1 MNKAPLLL
9 KNKAALRKFIKS
21 AKKGG
26 KTIALV
32 PTMGALHAGHASLI
46 KKARQLADAVV
57 VSVFVNPTQ
66 FGPNEDFA
74 KYPRTLKED
83 LLVCQEMGADAVF
96 APQPKEMYFDDR
108 SAWVNE
114 EALSRFLC
122 GARRIGHFKGVCTV
136 VSKLFNLVQPD
147 FACFGKKDAQQLLIL
162 ERMVRDLDFPIKIV
176 ECPLIR
182 EKSGLALSSRNKYLS
197 PKEKAQALVLSRSL
211 KAAKDAVAKGKSA
224 AETKK
229 LIAKIIATSPLAKI
243 DYISVCDR
251 ETLEEV
257 KAFKKGQK
265 ILIALAVYFGT
276 TRLIDNVWLTTP
288 KK

>member
-9 KNKAALRKFIKS
+9 KNKTALRKFIKS
-21 AKKGG
+21 AKKDG

-197 PKEKAQALVLSRSL
+197 PEEKKEALVLSRSL

-229 LIAKIIATSPLAKI
+229 LIAKIIATSPQAKV

-257 KAFKKGQK
+257 KTFKKGQK
-265 ILIALAVYFGT
+265 ILVALAVYFGT

>member
-1 MNKAPLLL
+1 MKPVVLRD
-9 KNKAALRKFIKS
+9 KKAARAYVTAQQK
-21 AKKGG
+21 AG

-32 PTMGALHAGHASLI
+32 PTMGALHEGHASLMRQARP
-46 KKARQLADAVV
+46 KADIVI

-74 KYPRTLKED
+74 KYPRTFQDD
-83 LLVCQEMGADAVF
+83 LLVCEREKVDAVF
-96 APQPKEMYFDDR
+96 APQPKDMYFEDR

-114 EALSRFLC
+114 ESLSRFLC

-136 VSKLFNLVQPD
+136 VSKLFNLFQPQV
-147 FACFGKKDAQQLLIL
+147 ACFGKKDAQQLLIL
-162 ERMVRDLDFPIKIV
+162 ERMIRDLDFPIKVI

-197 PKEKAQALVLSRSL
+197 PEEKKQALVLSQSL
-211 KAAKDAVAKGKSA
+211 KAAKAAVSSGKSA
-224 AETKK
+224 NQVRS
-229 LIAKIIATSPLAKI
+229 LITKIITSAPLAKI
-243 DYISVCDR
+243 DYVSVVDR
-251 ETLEEV
+251 GTLEEV
-257 KAFKKGQK
+257 KSFKPGQK

>member
-197 PKEKAQALVLSRSL
+197 PEEKKEALVLSRSL

-257 KAFKKGQK
+257 KTFKKGQK
-265 ILIALAVYFGT
+265 ILVALAVYFGT

>member
-9 KNKAALRKFIKS
+9 KNKTALRKFIKS
-21 AKKGG
+21 QKAAG

-197 PKEKAQALVLSRSL
+197 PEEKKEALVLSRSL

-257 KAFKKGQK
+257 KTFKKGQK
-265 ILIALAVYFGT
+265 ILVALAVYFGT
-276 TRLIDNVWLTTP
+276 TRLIDNVWLSTP

>member
-1 MNKAPLLL
+1 MKKPLVL
-9 KNKAALRKFIKS
+9 KTKKALRTFVEAQQK
-21 AKKGG
+21 ARR
-26 KTIALV
+26 TIALV
-32 PTMGALHAGHASLI
+32 PTMGALHEGHASLLRE
-46 KKARQLADAVV
+46 ARKRADIVV
-57 VSVFVNPTQ
+57 ASVFVNPTQ

-74 KYPRTLKED
+74 KYPRTFESD
-83 LLVCQEMGADAVF
+83 LAVCQREKVDAVF

-136 VSKLFNLVQPD
+136 VSKLFNLVQPQY
-147 FACFGKKDAQQLLIL
+147 ACFGKKDAQQLLIL

-197 PKEKAQALVLSRSL
+197 PEEKKEALVLSKSL
-211 KAAKDAVAKGKSA
+211 KAAKEAVAKGKSA

-229 LIAKIIATSPLAKI
+229 LIAKIIATSPLAKV

-251 ETLEEV
+251 GTLEEV
-257 KAFKKGQK
+257 KTFKKGQK
-265 ILIALAVYFGT
+265 ILVALAVYFGT

>member
-9 KNKAALRKFIKS
+9 KNKTALRKFIKS
-21 AKKGG
+21 QKAAG

-197 PKEKAQALVLSRSL
+197 PEEKKEALVLSRSL

-229 LIAKIIATSPLAKI
+229 LIAKIIATSPLAKV

-257 KAFKKGQK
+257 KTFKKGQK
-265 ILIALAVYFGT
+265 ILVALAVYFGT

>member
-9 KNKAALRKFIKS
+9 KNKTALRKFIKS
-21 AKKGG
+21 QKAAG

-197 PKEKAQALVLSRSL
+197 PEEKKEALVLSRSL

-257 KAFKKGQK
+257 QTFKKGQK
-265 ILIALAVYFGT
+265 ILVALAVYFGT

>member
-21 AKKGG
+21 AKKDG

-46 KKARQLADAVV
+46 KKARQLADSVV

-197 PKEKAQALVLSRSL
+197 PEEKKEALVLSRSL

-229 LIAKIIATSPLAKI
+229 LIAKIIATSPLAKV

-257 KAFKKGQK
+257 KTFKKGQK
-265 ILIALAVYFGT
+265 ILVALAVYFGT

>member
-9 KNKAALRKFIKS
+9 KNKTALRKFIKS
-21 AKKGG
+21 QKAAG

-136 VSKLFNLVQPD
+136 VSKLFNLVQPQY
-147 FACFGKKDAQQLLIL
+147 ACFGKKDAQQLLIL

-197 PKEKAQALVLSRSL
+197 SEEKQEALVLSKSL
-211 KAAKDAVAKGKSA
+211 KAAKEAVAKGKSA

-229 LIAKIIATSPLAKI
+229 LIAKIIATSPLAKV

-251 ETLEEV
+251 GTLEEV
-257 KAFKKGQK
+257 KTFKKGQK
-265 ILIALAVYFGT
+265 ILVALAVYFGT

>member
-9 KNKAALRKFIKS
+9 KNKTALRKFIKS
-21 AKKGG
+21 QKAAG

-197 PKEKAQALVLSRSL
+197 PEEKKEALVLSKSL
-211 KAAKDAVAKGKSA
+211 KAAKEAVAKGKSA

-229 LIAKIIATSPLAKI
+229 LIAKIIATSPLAKV

-251 ETLEEV
+251 GTLEEV
-257 KAFKKGQK
+257 KTFKKGQK
-265 ILIALAVYFGT
+265 ILVALAVYFGT

>member
-1 MNKAPLLL
+1 MNKTPLLL
-9 KNKAALRKFIKS
+9 KNKTALRKFIKS
-21 AKKGG
+21 QKAAG

-197 PKEKAQALVLSRSL
+197 PEEKKEALVLSRSL

-251 ETLEEV
+251 ETLGEV
-257 KAFKKGQK
+257 KTFKKGQK
-265 ILIALAVYFGT
+265 ILVALAVYFGT

>member
-1 MNKAPLLL
+1 MKPVVLRD
-9 KNKAALRKFIKS
+9 KKAARAYVTAQQK
-21 AKKGG
+21 AG

-32 PTMGALHAGHASLI
+32 PTMGALHEGHASLMRQARP
-46 KKARQLADAVV
+46 KADIVI

-74 KYPRTLKED
+74 KYPRTFQDD
-83 LLVCQEMGADAVF
+83 LLVCEKEKVDAVF
-96 APQPKEMYFDDR
+96 APQPKDMYFEDR

-114 EALSRFLC
+114 ESLSRFLC

-136 VSKLFNLVQPD
+136 VSKLFNLFQPQV
-147 FACFGKKDAQQLLIL
+147 ACFGKKDAQQLLIL
-162 ERMVRDLDFPIKIV
+162 ERMIRDLDFPIKVI

-197 PKEKAQALVLSRSL
+197 PEEKKQALVLSQSL
-211 KAAKDAVAKGKSA
+211 KAAKEAVSSGKSA
-224 AETKK
+224 NQVRN
-229 LIAKIIATSPLAKI
+229 LITKIITSAPLAKI
-243 DYISVCDR
+243 DYVSVVDR
-251 ETLEEV
+251 GTLEEV
-257 KAFKKGQK
+257 KSFKPGQK
-265 ILIALAVYFGT
+265 ILIALAAYFGT

>member
-1 MNKAPLLL
+1 MKPVVLRD
-9 KNKAALRKFIKS
+9 KKAARAYVTAQQK
-21 AKKGG
+21 AG

-32 PTMGALHAGHASLI
+32 PTMGALHEGHASLMRQARP
-46 KKARQLADAVV
+46 KADIVI

-74 KYPRTLKED
+74 KYPRTFQDD
-83 LLVCQEMGADAVF
+83 LLVCERENVDAVF
-96 APQPKEMYFDDR
+96 APQPKDMYFEDR

-114 EALSRFLC
+114 ESLSRFLC

-136 VSKLFNLVQPD
+136 VSKLFNLFQPQV
-147 FACFGKKDAQQLLIL
+147 ACFGKKDAQQLLIL
-162 ERMVRDLDFPIKIV
+162 ERMIRDLDFPIKVI

-197 PKEKAQALVLSRSL
+197 PEEKKQALVLSQSL
-211 KAAKDAVAKGKSA
+211 KAAKEAVSSGKSA
-224 AETKK
+224 NQVRS
-229 LIAKIIATSPLAKI
+229 LITKIITSAPLAKI
-243 DYISVCDR
+243 DYVSVVDR
-251 ETLEEV
+251 GTLEEV
-257 KAFKKGQK
+257 KSFKPGQK

>member
-1 MNKAPLLL
+1 MKPVVLRD
-9 KNKAALRKFIKS
+9 KKAARAYVTVQQK
-21 AKKGG
+21 AG

-32 PTMGALHAGHASLI
+32 PTMGALHEGHASLMRQARP
-46 KKARQLADAVV
+46 KADIVI

-74 KYPRTLKED
+74 KYPRTFQDD
-83 LLVCQEMGADAVF
+83 LLVCERENVDAVF
-96 APQPKEMYFDDR
+96 APQPKDMYFEDR

-114 EALSRFLC
+114 ESLSRFLC
-122 GARRIGHFKGVCTV
+122 GARRVGHFKGVCTV
-136 VSKLFNLVQPD
+136 VSKLFNLFQPQV
-147 FACFGKKDAQQLLIL
+147 ACFGKKDAQQLLIL
-162 ERMVRDLDFPIKIV
+162 ERMVRDLDFPIKII

-197 PKEKAQALVLSRSL
+197 PEEKKQALVLSQSL
-211 KAAKDAVAKGKSA
+211 KAAKKAVSSGKSA
-224 AETKK
+224 NQVRS
-229 LIAKIIATSPLAKI
+229 LITKIITSAPLAKI
-243 DYISVCDR
+243 DYVSVVDR
-251 ETLEEV
+251 GTLEEV
-257 KAFKKGQK
+257 KSFKPGQK

>member
-1 MNKAPLLL
+1 MKPVILRD
-9 KNKAALRKFIKS
+9 KKAARAYVTAQQK
-21 AKKGG
+21 AG

-32 PTMGALHAGHASLI
+32 PTMGALHEGHASLMRQARP
-46 KKARQLADAVV
+46 KADIVI

-74 KYPRTLKED
+74 KYPRTFQDD
-83 LLVCQEMGADAVF
+83 LLVCEREKVDAVF
-96 APQPKEMYFDDR
+96 APQPKDMYFEDR

-114 EALSRFLC
+114 ESLSRFLC

-136 VSKLFNLVQPD
+136 VSKLFNLFQPQV
-147 FACFGKKDAQQLLIL
+147 ACFGKKDAQQLLIL
-162 ERMVRDLDFPIKIV
+162 ERMIRDLDFPIKVI

-197 PKEKAQALVLSRSL
+197 PEEKKQALVLSQSL
-211 KAAKDAVAKGKSA
+211 KAAKEAVSSGKSA
-224 AETKK
+224 NQVRN
-229 LIAKIIATSPLAKI
+229 LITKIITSAPLAKI
-243 DYISVCDR
+243 DYVSVVDR
-251 ETLEEV
+251 GTLEEV
-257 KAFKKGQK
+257 KSFKPGQK

>member
-1 MNKAPLLL
+1 MKPVVLRD
-9 KNKAALRKFIKS
+9 KKAARAYVTAQQK
-21 AKKGG
+21 AG

-32 PTMGALHAGHASLI
+32 PTMGALHEGHASLMRQARP
-46 KKARQLADAVV
+46 KADIVI

-74 KYPRTLKED
+74 KYPRTFQDD
-83 LLVCQEMGADAVF
+83 LLVCEREKVDAVF
-96 APQPKEMYFDDR
+96 APQPKDMYFEDR

-114 EALSRFLC
+114 ESLSRFLC
-122 GARRIGHFKGVCTV
+122 GARRVGHFKGVCTV
-136 VSKLFNLVQPD
+136 VSKLFNLFQPQV
-147 FACFGKKDAQQLLIL
+147 ACFGKKDAQQLLIL
-162 ERMVRDLDFPIKIV
+162 ERMIRDLDFPIKVI

-197 PKEKAQALVLSRSL
+197 PEEKKQALVLSQSL
-211 KAAKDAVAKGKSA
+211 KAAKEAVSSGKSA
-224 AETKK
+224 NQVRN
-229 LIAKIIATSPLAKI
+229 LITKIITSAPLAKI
-243 DYISVCDR
+243 DYVSVVDR
-251 ETLEEV
+251 GTLEEV
-257 KAFKKGQK
+257 KSFKPGQK

>member
-1 MNKAPLLL
+1 MKPVVLRT
-9 KNKAALRKFIKS
+9 KKAARAYVTAQQK
-21 AKKGG
+21 AG

-32 PTMGALHAGHASLI
+32 PTMGALHEGHASLMRQARP
-46 KKARQLADAVV
+46 KADIVI

-74 KYPRTLKED
+74 KYPRTFQDD
-83 LLVCQEMGADAVF
+83 LLVCEREKVDAVF
-96 APQPKEMYFDDR
+96 APQPKDMYFEDR

-114 EALSRFLC
+114 ESLSRFLC

-136 VSKLFNLVQPD
+136 VSKLFNLFQPQV
-147 FACFGKKDAQQLLIL
+147 ACFGKKDAQQLLIL
-162 ERMVRDLDFPIKIV
+162 ERMIRDLDFPIKVI

-197 PKEKAQALVLSRSL
+197 PEEKKQALVLSQSL
-211 KAAKDAVAKGKSA
+211 KAAKEAVSSGKSA
-224 AETKK
+224 NQVRN
-229 LIAKIIATSPLAKI
+229 LITKIITSAPLAKI
-243 DYISVCDR
+243 DYVSVVDR
-251 ETLEEV
+251 GTLEEV
-257 KAFKKGQK
+257 KSFRPGQK
-265 ILIALAVYFGT
+265 ILVALAVYFGT

>member
-1 MNKAPLLL
+1 MKKPLVL
-9 KNKAALRKFIKS
+9 KTKKALRTFVEAQQK
-21 AKKGG
+21 ARR
-26 KTIALV
+26 TIALV
-32 PTMGALHAGHASLI
+32 PTMGALHEGHASLLRE
-46 KKARQLADAVV
+46 ARKRADIVV
-57 VSVFVNPTQ
+57 ASVFVNPTQ

-74 KYPRTLKED
+74 KYPRTFESD
-83 LLVCQEMGADAVF
+83 LAVCQKEKVDAVF

-114 EALSRFLC
+114 EALSRYLC
-122 GARRIGHFKGVCTV
+122 GARRVGHFKGVCTV

-197 PKEKAQALVLSRSL
+197 PEEKKEALVLSRSL

-224 AETKK
+224 AETKR
-229 LIAKIIATSPLAKI
+229 LIAKIIATSPLAKV

-251 ETLEEV
+251 GTLEEV
-257 KAFKKGQK
+257 KTFKKGQK
-265 ILIALAVYFGT
+265 ILVALAVYFGT

>member
-1 MNKAPLLL
+1 MKPKVLRD
-9 KNKAALRKFIKS
+9 KKAARAYVTAQQK
-21 AKKGG
+21 AG

-32 PTMGALHAGHASLI
+32 PTMGALHEGHASLMRQARP
-46 KKARQLADAVV
+46 KADIVI

-74 KYPRTLKED
+74 KYPRTFQDD
-83 LLVCQEMGADAVF
+83 LLVCEREKVDAVF
-96 APQPKEMYFDDR
+96 APQPKDMYFEDR

-114 EALSRFLC
+114 ESLSRFLC
-122 GARRIGHFKGVCTV
+122 GARRVGHFKGVCTV
-136 VSKLFNLVQPD
+136 VSKLFNLFQPQV
-147 FACFGKKDAQQLLIL
+147 ACFGKKDAQQLLIL
-162 ERMVRDLDFPIKIV
+162 ERMVRDLDFPIKII

-197 PKEKAQALVLSRSL
+197 PEEKKQALVLSQSL
-211 KAAKDAVAKGKSA
+211 KAAKAAVSSGKSA
-224 AETKK
+224 NQVRS
-229 LIAKIIATSPLAKI
+229 LITKIITSAPLAKI
-243 DYISVCDR
+243 DYVSVVDR
-251 ETLEEV
+251 GTLEEV
-257 KAFKKGQK
+257 KSFKPGQK

>member
-1 MNKAPLLL
+1 MKPVVLRD
-9 KNKAALRKFIKS
+9 KKAARAYVTVQQK
-21 AKKGG
+21 AG

-32 PTMGALHAGHASLI
+32 PTMGALHEGHASLMRQARP
-46 KKARQLADAVV
+46 KADIVI

-74 KYPRTLKED
+74 KYPRTFQDD
-83 LLVCQEMGADAVF
+83 LLVCEREKVDAVF
-96 APQPKEMYFDDR
+96 APQPKDMYFEDR

-114 EALSRFLC
+114 ESLSRFLC
-122 GARRIGHFKGVCTV
+122 GARRVGHFKGVCTV
-136 VSKLFNLVQPD
+136 VSKLFNLFQPQV
-147 FACFGKKDAQQLLIL
+147 ACFGKKDAQQLLIL
-162 ERMVRDLDFPIKIV
+162 ERMVRDLDFPIKII

-197 PKEKAQALVLSRSL
+197 PEEKKQALVLSQSL
-211 KAAKDAVAKGKSA
+211 KAAKAAVSSGKSA
-224 AETKK
+224 NQVRS
-229 LIAKIIATSPLAKI
+229 LITKIISSAPLAKI
-243 DYISVCDR
+243 DYVSVVDR
-251 ETLEEV
+251 GTLEEV
-257 KAFKKGQK
+257 KSFKPGQK

>member
-1 MNKAPLLL
+1 MKPVVLRT
-9 KNKAALRKFIKS
+9 KKAARAYVTAQQK
-21 AKKGG
+21 AG

-32 PTMGALHAGHASLI
+32 PTMGALHEGHASLMRQARP
-46 KKARQLADAVV
+46 KADIVI

-74 KYPRTLKED
+74 KYPRTFQDD
-83 LLVCQEMGADAVF
+83 LLVCEREKVDAVF
-96 APQPKEMYFDDR
+96 APQPKDMYFEDR

-114 EALSRFLC
+114 ESLSRFLC

-136 VSKLFNLVQPD
+136 VSKLFNLFQPQV
-147 FACFGKKDAQQLLIL
+147 ACFGKKDAQQLLIL
-162 ERMVRDLDFPIKIV
+162 ERMIRDLDFPIKVI

-197 PKEKAQALVLSRSL
+197 PEEKKQALVLSQSL
-211 KAAKDAVAKGKSA
+211 KTAKEAVSSGKSA
-224 AETKK
+224 NQVRS
-229 LIAKIIATSPLAKI
+229 LITKIITSAPLAKI
-243 DYISVCDR
+243 DYVSVVDR
-251 ETLEEV
+251 GTLEEV
-257 KAFKKGQK
+257 KSFKPGQK
-265 ILIALAVYFGT
+265 ILIALAVYFGS

>member
-1 MNKAPLLL
+1 MKPVVLRD
-9 KNKAALRKFIKS
+9 KKAARAYVTAQQK
-21 AKKGG
+21 AG

-32 PTMGALHAGHASLI
+32 PTMGALHEGHASLMRQARP
-46 KKARQLADAVV
+46 KADIVI

-74 KYPRTLKED
+74 KYPRTFQDD
-83 LLVCQEMGADAVF
+83 LLVCEREKVDAVF
-96 APQPKEMYFDDR
+96 APQPKDMYFEDR

-114 EALSRFLC
+114 ESLSRFLC
-122 GARRIGHFKGVCTV
+122 GARRVGHFKGVCTV
-136 VSKLFNLVQPD
+136 VSKLFNLFQPQV
-147 FACFGKKDAQQLLIL
+147 ACFGKKDAQQLLML
-162 ERMVRDLDFPIKIV
+162 ERMVRDLDFPIKVI

-197 PKEKAQALVLSRSL
+197 PEEKKQALVLSQSL
-211 KAAKDAVAKGKSA
+211 KAAKEAVSSGKSA
-224 AETKK
+224 NQVRS
-229 LIAKIIATSPLAKI
+229 LITKIITSAPLAKI
-243 DYISVCDR
+243 DYVSVVDR
-251 ETLEEV
+251 GTLEEV
-257 KAFKKGQK
+257 KSFKPGQK

>member
-1 MNKAPLLL
+1 MKKPLVL
-9 KNKAALRKFIKS
+9 KTKKALRTFVEAQQK
-21 AKKGG
+21 ARR
-26 KTIALV
+26 TIALV
-32 PTMGALHAGHASLI
+32 PTMGALHEGHASLLRE
-46 KKARQLADAVV
+46 ARKRADIVV
-57 VSVFVNPTQ
+57 ASVFVNPTQ

-74 KYPRTLKED
+74 KYPRTFESD
-83 LLVCQEMGADAVF
+83 IAVCQREKVDAVF

-136 VSKLFNLVQPD
+136 VSKLFNLVQPQY
-147 FACFGKKDAQQLLIL
+147 ACFGKKDAQQLLIL
-162 ERMVRDLDFPIKIV
+162 ERMVRDLDFPIKVV

-197 PKEKAQALVLSRSL
+197 PEEKKEALVLSRSL
-211 KAAKDAVAKGKSA
+211 KAAKEAVAKGKSA

-229 LIAKIIATSPLAKI
+229 LIAKIIATSPLAKV
-243 DYISVCDR
+243 DYISICDR

-257 KAFKKGQK
+257 KTFKKGQK
-265 ILIALAVYFGT
+265 ILVALAVYFGT

>member
-1 MNKAPLLL
+1 MKPKVLRD
-9 KNKAALRKFIKS
+9 KKAARAYVTAQQK
-21 AKKGG
+21 AG

-32 PTMGALHAGHASLI
+32 PTMGALHEGHASLMRQARP
-46 KKARQLADAVV
+46 KADIVI

-74 KYPRTLKED
+74 KYPRTFQDD
-83 LLVCQEMGADAVF
+83 LLVCEREKADAVF
-96 APQPKEMYFDDR
+96 APQPKDMYFEDR

-114 EALSRFLC
+114 ESLSRFLC
-122 GARRIGHFKGVCTV
+122 GARRVGHFKGVCTV
-136 VSKLFNLVQPD
+136 VSKLFNLFQPQV
-147 FACFGKKDAQQLLIL
+147 ACFGKKDAQQLLIL
-162 ERMVRDLDFPIKIV
+162 ERMVRDLDFPIKII

-197 PKEKAQALVLSRSL
+197 PEEKKQALVLSQSL
-211 KAAKDAVAKGKSA
+211 KAAKAAVSSGKSA
-224 AETKK
+224 NQVRS
-229 LIAKIIATSPLAKI
+229 LITKIITSAPLAKI
-243 DYISVCDR
+243 DYVSVVDR
-251 ETLEEV
+251 GTLEEV
-257 KAFKKGQK
+257 KSFKPGQK

>member
-32 PTMGALHAGHASLI
+32 PTMGALHEGHASLLRE
-46 KKARQLADAVV
+46 ARKRADIVV
-57 VSVFVNPTQ
+57 ASVFVNPTQ

-74 KYPRTLKED
+74 KYPRTFEND
-83 LLVCQEMGADAVF
+83 LTVCQREKVDAVF

-114 EALSRFLC
+114 EALSRYLC

-197 PKEKAQALVLSRSL
+197 PEEKKEALVLSRSL

>member
-1 MNKAPLLL
+1 MKPVILRD
-9 KNKAALRKFIKS
+9 KKAARAYVTAQQK
-21 AKKGG
+21 AG

-32 PTMGALHAGHASLI
+32 PTMGALHEGHASLMRQARP
-46 KKARQLADAVV
+46 KADIVI

-74 KYPRTLKED
+74 KYPRTFQDD
-83 LLVCQEMGADAVF
+83 LLVCEREKVDAVF
-96 APQPKEMYFDDR
+96 APQPKDMYFEDR

-114 EALSRFLC
+114 ESLSRFLC
-122 GARRIGHFKGVCTV
+122 GARRVGHFKGVCTV
-136 VSKLFNLVQPD
+136 VSKLFNLFQPQV
-147 FACFGKKDAQQLLIL
+147 ACFGKKDAQQLLIL
-162 ERMVRDLDFPIKIV
+162 ERMVRDLDFPIKII

-197 PKEKAQALVLSRSL
+197 PEEKKQALVLSQSL
-211 KAAKDAVAKGKSA
+211 KAAKKAVSSGKSA
-224 AETKK
+224 NQVRS
-229 LIAKIIATSPLAKI
+229 LITKIITSAPLAKI
-243 DYISVCDR
+243 DYVSVVDR
-251 ETLEEV
+251 GTLEEV
-257 KAFKKGQK
+257 KSFKPGQK